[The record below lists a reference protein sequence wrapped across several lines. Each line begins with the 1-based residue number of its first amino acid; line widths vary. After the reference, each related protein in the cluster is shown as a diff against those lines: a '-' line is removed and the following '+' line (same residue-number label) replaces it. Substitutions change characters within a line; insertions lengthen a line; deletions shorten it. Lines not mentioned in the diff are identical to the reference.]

1 MIKNITLSAE
11 EKLIAQ
17 ARHRAQS
24 ENKSL
29 NDAFREW
36 LLEWTSFVDPVARY
50 QDLMA
55 RADSVVKVAAH
66 NRDTMNVR

>member
-1 MIKNITLSAE
+1 MLKNITLSAE

-17 ARHRAQS
+17 GRARAAS

-36 LLEWTSFVDPVARY
+36 LQEWTSFVDPVSRY

-55 RADSVVKVAAH
+55 RVDRFDAGQQR
-66 NRDTMNVR
+66 NRDEMNVR